1 VIDFVGGRADL
12 DAKVLR
18 AIGDPYERFR
28 EDRLRLL
35 RAVRMAARF
44 QLTLDP
50 STQQAIKEKASAIGE
65 GVSAER
71 IAEELRKM
79 LTDSHRVQAMRLLM
93 DLGLAA
99 AVMREL
105 LPMRGLPQGR
115 PRPGV
120 PLPPPGMPGPPSPD
134 DLWEHTLAVLG
145 HLEKPS
151 FPLALAALLHD
162 VGKPRT
168 VGMTPDR
175 YTFHGHEHV
184 GRQVANTI
192 GLRLRLSNDE
202 RERVE
207 WLVEKHQALADSER
221 LRPAKLKTLLVHPGI
236 EELIALHR
244 ADARASG
251 RDEAAIDHAV
261 RLRAEWDAAGTLWP
275 TPLLTGHDLL
285 EMGIAQ
291 GPVFKQVLEMVRE
304 QQMDGTLR
312 TREEALEF
320 VRRLLDEKS

>member
-1 VIDFVGGRADL
+1 
-12 DAKVLR
+12 
-18 AIGDPYERFR
+18 
-28 EDRLRLL
+28 
-35 RAVRMAARF
+35 MAARF

-50 STQQAIKEKASAIGE
+50 ATQQAIQEKASAIGE

-79 LTDSHRVQAMRLLM
+79 LTDPNRVRAMRLFM

-120 PLPPPGMPGPPSPD
+120 PLPPLGMPGEPLPD

-145 HLEKPS
+145 HLERPS

-162 VGKPRT
+162 IGKPRT

-192 GLRLRLSNDE
+192 ALRLRLSNDE

-207 WLVEKHQALADSER
+207 WLVEKHQILADSER
-221 LRPAKLKTLLVHPGI
+221 LKPAKLKTLLVHPGI
-236 EELIALHR
+236 DELIALHR

-261 RLRAEWDAAGTLWP
+261 RLRAEWAAAGTLWP
-275 TPLLTGHDLL
+275 TPLLNGHDLQA
-285 EMGIAQ
+285 MGLAP
-291 GPVFKQVLEMVRE
+291 GPLFKQLLDKVWEAQL
-304 QQMDGTLR
+304 DGTLK
-312 TREEALEF
+312 TREEALDF
-320 VRRLLDEKS
+320 VRRDVEKS